1 MVLGSGQSEFR
12 EVIKMTDDAYCEDR
26 AKNTLTALNTAKDN
40 DRLSIL
46 KALIN
51 RVYEDGFQDGHNTA
65 EEDKV

>member
-1 MVLGSGQSEFR
+1 
-12 EVIKMTDDAYCEDR
+12 MTDDAYCEDR